1 MREYRSQYVIELIS
15 DRRKKGEERSKKIDK
30 RRRKRMENKY
40 QYKGRIV
47 Q

>member
-1 MREYRSQYVIELIS
+1 VIELIS
-15 DRRKKGEERSKKIDK
+15 DRRKKGEERRKKIDK

-40 QYKGRIV
+40 QCKGRIL

>member
-1 MREYRSQYVIELIS
+1 MRGYRSQYVIELIS
-15 DRRKKGEERSKKIDK
+15 DRRKKGEERRKKKDK

-40 QYKGRIV
+40 QCKRRIL

>member
-1 MREYRSQYVIELIS
+1 VIGLIS
-15 DRRKKGEERSKKIDK
+15 DRRKKREERRKKIDK

-40 QYKGRIV
+40 QCKGRRV